1 MSQPLVPQDR
11 RAIVA
16 IDLGAESCRVSLLR
30 WQEDRPEIRLVHRFA
45 NRPVSQDGGLRWPLR
60 GILEELR
67 RGLTMCAAIAAEGV
81 RSIGVDGWAVD
92 YVRLD
97 SNGKP
102 IADPFC
108 YRDPRTKA
116 AEKDLHELI
125 PPQRLRELTGVQL
138 LPLNTVYQ
146 HFADSPEDQR
156 APWLNLPEFV
166 LYWLGGQPVAEFT
179 NATHTQLVG
188 LDGQWSREI
197 FRALGWDVAK
207 APQIVRPGTVIGMLS
222 SDLAKLPAFKETQL
236 IAPCCH
242 DTASAIAAVP
252 DAGNDWAY
260 ISSGTWSLV
269 GTLLDT
275 PNNSP
280 ESCAANFTNIGAAE
294 GKFCFHRNVNGM
306 WLLQQC
312 LEEWNTAGAHI
323 QLSSLIEAAKSV
335 PAKPFVL
342 EVDDPDLLLPG
353 NMPQRIN
360 AQLRRRGLPEF
371 SVAAKD
377 APKLASFL
385 FHSLAARYADVLAQI
400 ARVTGKTLRR
410 LYIFGGGSQNEFL
423 NGLTEVATGL
433 LVSRAGVEGSTIGNF
448 SVQLT
453 TLEAQKG
460 HKTAD
465 WANKLLTVSDA
476 KVNPVQHD
484 DVRV

>member
-1 MSQPLVPQDR
+1 MSQMLVPEDR
-11 RAIVA
+11 RAVVA

-30 WQEDRPEIRLVHRFA
+30 WQEDKPAIRLVHRFA
-45 NRPVSQDGGLRWPLR
+45 NRAVEQDGELRWPLGR
-60 GILEELR
+60 ILEELH
-67 RGLTMCAAIAAEGV
+67 RGLTMCAAIAEEGIRAV
-81 RSIGVDGWAVD
+81 GVDGWAVD
-92 YVRLD
+92 YVRLGAD
-97 SNGKP
+97 GKP
-102 IADPFC
+102 MADPFC
-108 YRDPRTKA
+108 YRDPRTKTS
-116 AEKDLHELI
+116 EKNLHECI

-146 HFADSPEDQR
+146 HFADSLADQR

-166 LYWLGGQPVAEFT
+166 LYWLGGRRVAEFT
-179 NATHTQLVG
+179 NATHTQMVG
-188 LDGQWSREI
+188 LDGKWSREI
-197 FRALGWDVAK
+197 FYALGWDVAS
-207 APQIVRPGTVIGMLS
+207 APEIVRPGTSIGTVS
-222 SDLAKLPAFKETQL
+222 SDLAQLPAFEGAQL

-269 GTLLDT
+269 GTLLDA

-312 LEEWNTAGAHI
+312 IEEWNRSEAQI
-323 QLSSLIEAAKSV
+323 QLSSLIETARGF

-371 SVAAKD
+371 SVASKD
-377 APKLASFL
+377 APELASFI

-400 ARVTGKTLRR
+400 VRVTGKTFRR

-423 NGLTEVATGL
+423 NGLTETATGL
-433 LVSRAGVEGSTIGNF
+433 TVSRAGVESSTIGNF
-448 SVQLT
+448 AVQLA
-453 TLEAQKG
+453 TLEVNEG
-460 HKTAD
+460 YKTAD
-465 WANKLLTVSDA
+465 WAKTLLTISET
-476 KVNPVQHD
+476 KVGSAQRED
-484 DVRV
+484 LRA